1 MVAEGHKSSV
11 VHVSCNRALVFVKV
25 HVHVIQQSD
34 VDTMYNIYRIFVVLI
49 LSRPRFKFGL
59 FKL

>member
-1 MVAEGHKSSV
+1 MVVEGHKSSV
-11 VHVSCNRALVFVKV
+11 VHVSCNRALMFGKV
-25 HVHVIQQSD
+25 HVNVIQSD

-49 LSRPRFKFGL
+49 LSRPKFKFGL